1 MPASFDNCRAN
12 GGKIRTKS
20 LSGGKYIHICFDK
33 NGKSHA
39 GEVKTSLK
47 RKK

>member
-1 MPASFDNCRAN
+1 MPAAFDNCRAS

-33 NGKSHA
+33 SGKSHG